1 MILTIDPN
9 FQQDIQVFS
18 GVMTIRNHLAH
29 MGIACGWGVSPTSEV
44 NSMEGFTSGAFLA
57 TSQGGN
63 EKASKG
69 QGSGFCEAKSTGMLQ
84 I

>member
-1 MILTIDPN
+1 
-9 FQQDIQVFS
+9 
-18 GVMTIRNHLAH
+18 
-29 MGIACGWGVSPTSEV
+29 
-44 NSMEGFTSGAFLA
+44 MEGFTSGAFLA